1 MKERN
6 PATLI
11 GAILAILILI
21 PSGLIFY
28 RAMFG
33 DMGLAWELT
42 EEGLQIQHRG
52 SRPLIPA
59 EEKLIPYSTITEIQL
74 LPQPVKIKKEYGL
87 DGARTRIGDFRSDE
101 LGQVKAY
108 ISDIGRSIVLIRAT
122 GEAKPI
128 LLSPEDA
135 EQFVKQMHLQMCK

>member
-6 PATLI
+6 PAPLI

-21 PSGLIFY
+21 PSALIFY
-28 RAMFG
+28 HAMFG
-33 DMGLAWELT
+33 DMGLVWELT
-42 EEGLQIQHRG
+42 AEGLQIQHRG
-52 SRPLIPA
+52 SRPLLPA
-59 EEKLIPYSTITEIQL
+59 EEKLIPYSSITEIQL
-74 LPQPVKIKKEYGL
+74 LSQPVRIKKEYGL

-108 ISDIGRSIVLIRAT
+108 ISDIGRPIVLIRST
-122 GEAKPI
+122 GEPKPI

-135 EQFVKQMHLQMCK
+135 EQFIAQMHLQMDK